1 MDIDVVILRDGSL
14 SLMVRGERDFT
25 TASAELRSV
34 LGELKAAGISLDSV
48 SAVERHR
55 HTAAEET
62 VAQRG
67 PRKTLTS

>member
-14 SLMVRGERDFT
+14 SLMVRGAGDFT

-34 LGELKAAGISLDSV
+34 LGALQTAGISLDSI

-55 HTAAEET
+55 HAEAEET
-62 VAQRG
+62 VAQRSS
-67 PRKTLTS
+67 RKTLTS